1 MAKIGEYGE
10 TGAGA
15 FKRSIGG
22 DQAVALFTE
31 GKTAYL
37 VSGPWSLPQIKDSGI
52 PYAISPIPGF
62 EGADPARPFIG
73 AYGLYVASGGE
84 NKAIA
89 QEFATNFFPT
99 NDVAVGLYETGGRAP
114 ALTSA
119 FDQVAADNPDVQAIL
134 DAGKDGDPM
143 PAIPEMA
150 AVWTPW
156 GIAVAAVVGGE
167 DPAASTEAAAT
178 AIQEAIG

>member
-1 MAKIGEYGE
+1 M
-10 TGAGA
+10 
-15 FKRSIGG
+15 
-22 DQAVALFTE
+22 
-31 GKTAYL
+31 
-37 VSGPWSLPQIKDSGI
+37 
-52 PYAISPIPGF
+52 
-62 EGADPARPFIG
+62 
-73 AYGLYVASGGE
+73 YVASGGE

-89 QEFATNFFPT
+89 QEFVTNFFPT
-99 NDVAVGLYETGGRAP
+99 TDVAVGLYETGGRAP

-150 AVWTPW
+150 AVWTPL
-156 GIAVAAVVGGE
+156 GIAEAAVVGGE
-167 DPAASTEAAAT
+167 DPAASTAAAAT